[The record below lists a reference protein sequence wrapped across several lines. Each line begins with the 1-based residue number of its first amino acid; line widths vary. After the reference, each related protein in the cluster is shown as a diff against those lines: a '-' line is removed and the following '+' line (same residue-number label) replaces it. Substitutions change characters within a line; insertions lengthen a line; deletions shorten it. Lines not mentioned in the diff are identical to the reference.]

1 MKDILQY
8 ILHNKIVLI
17 GMLIGFIA
25 SYIYWYYF
33 ACYWGTYPLYIFSIK
48 FTDCL
53 DFDLSVLIKT
63 SIFINYQ
70 NIRYHE

>member
-1 MKDILQY
+1 MKDILQF

-33 ACYWGTYPLYIFSIK
+33 GCYWGTYPLSAESWVNCGFGTILGGLVV
-48 FTDCL
+48 T
-53 DFDLSVLIKT
+53 LI
-63 SIFINYQ
+63 N
-70 NIRYHE
+70 

>member
-1 MKDILQY
+1 MEEKKVLKVNEDITPLTSDEENSFKGGY
-8 ILHNKIVLI
+8 GVVETDLI
-17 GMLIGFIA
+17 K
-25 SYIYWYYF
+25 
-33 ACYWGTYPLYIFSIK
+33 LYIFSIK

>member
-1 MKDILQY
+1 MKKTITASILFIISIISGYSQVNYSQEFGKVTQY
-8 ILHNKIVLI
+8 EIS
-17 GMLIGFIA
+17 M
-25 SYIYWYYF
+25 SQ
-33 ACYWGTYPLYIFSIK
+33 LYIFSIK

>member
-1 MKDILQY
+1 MKDILQF

-33 ACYWGTYPLYIFSIK
+33 ACYWGTYPLSAESWVNCGFGTILGGLVVS
-48 FTDCL
+48 
-53 DFDLSVLIKT
+53 LI
-63 SIFINYQ
+63 N
-70 NIRYHE
+70 

>member
-1 MKDILQY
+1 MQKHI
-8 ILHNKIVLI
+8 I
-17 GMLIGFIA
+17 GLVKNSLFKKEAM
-25 SYIYWYYF
+25 
-33 ACYWGTYPLYIFSIK
+33 YIFSIK